1 LHTKRIKMLPS
12 QFRKEQ
18 QKKIQARKIKPHR
31 KISNTFIENAITQ
44 ANGNAIKITF
54 YLASILEKQDIDYSK
69 DLNDLSLDL
78 KDLLKYTD
86 ITAHDARRSLK
97 QMQQTSI
104 SFINEE
110 KQEELMVNLLPWIDF
125 KWGKNRVEV
134 KLFSKIAKLIIDV
147 KRNYSWINTKVLM
160 KLKNK
165 HSLRMLPILQMIK
178 NFDEDIPKRK
188 RYEIEELNGIFGT
201 SYKRL
206 QDIERFIL
214 APVKEELDKMSD
226 LSFLHEINFSNLGKG
241 RPVATDISIDLID
254 NAKLKQTNE
263 EIKYQQYIEQKKEIY
278 REHEQQGTLG
288 IV

>member
-1 LHTKRIKMLPS
+1 MLPS
-12 QFRKEQ
+12 TFRKEQ
-18 QKKIQARKIKPHR
+18 QKKLQERKLKPHR

-110 KQEELMVNLLPWIDF
+110 KQGELMVNLLPWVNF
-125 KWGKNRVEV
+125 KWGKNKVEI
-134 KLFSKIAKLIIDV
+134 KIFTKIAKLIIDV

-165 HSLRMLPILQMIK
+165 HSLRMLPILHMIK
-178 NFDEDIPKRK
+178 GFGENIPKRK
-188 RYEIEELNGIFGT
+188 RYELEELNDIFGT
-201 SYKRL
+201 AYKRL
-206 QDIERFIL
+206 HDIERFVLKL
-214 APVKEELDKMSD
+214 AKEELDEISD
-226 LSFLHEINFSNLGKG
+226 LSFLYEINFSNLGKG
-241 RPVATDISIDLID
+241 RPVATEIVIDLID
-254 NAKLKQTNE
+254 RKKEQMANE
-263 EIKYQQYIEQKKEIY
+263 DLRYQKYLEQKKEIY